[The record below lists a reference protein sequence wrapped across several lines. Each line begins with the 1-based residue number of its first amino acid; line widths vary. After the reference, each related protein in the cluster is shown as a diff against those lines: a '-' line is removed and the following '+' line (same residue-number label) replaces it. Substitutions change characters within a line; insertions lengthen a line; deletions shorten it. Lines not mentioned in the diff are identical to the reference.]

1 MSDGSDSGGADPR
14 SPEQSTGDVEKAEKD
29 HVPMEAG
36 ALLALVHEDK
46 PGNQKP
52 IFRSWCYENS
62 LAIIRKLKRI

>member
-14 SPEQSTGDVEKAEKD
+14 TPEQSTGDVEKAEED

-46 PGNQKP
+46 PEKKCLSQLRVSVFVSFS
-52 IFRSWCYENS
+52 ILY
-62 LAIIRKLKRI
+62 LLY

>member
-14 SPEQSTGDVEKAEKD
+14 PAEQSTGYVEKAEKD

-52 IFRSWCYENS
+52 I
-62 LAIIRKLKRI
+62 L